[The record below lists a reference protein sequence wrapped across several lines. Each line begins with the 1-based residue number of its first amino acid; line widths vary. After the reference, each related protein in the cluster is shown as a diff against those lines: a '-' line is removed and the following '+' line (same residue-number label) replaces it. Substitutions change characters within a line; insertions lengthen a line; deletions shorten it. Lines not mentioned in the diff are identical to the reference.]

1 MIDLRRLLAERAAQ
15 GIGTGGGLFGTTN
28 TQGQPTGLLG
38 GLQNI
43 NPNLLIGAAI
53 TGAGMK
59 GQDPFSSILPATL
72 QAAQISKYL
81 TPEKKDN
88 FRQLTNKE
96 KEERGLPLNKQFQIN
111 TKTDKV
117 SQVGGSS
124 VNVNLG
130 QPISQGISVANQYEK
145 ESKKFINRNASR
157 TQILALTDTEE
168 ERTPQQDFDLVYAYY
183 KFLDPGSTVR
193 ETEFANL
200 ERLGSVGRR
209 IKKIIPKWSKGRL
222 LTDDQVKEIR
232 GSMEKQFTGFAEE
245 QDTRFKRFSTLL
257 SESKLDPTLFLQDYN
272 VSKTQSKENQKQEID
287 YSNLSTEELLKLY
300 NQ

>member
-1 MIDLRRLLAERAAQ
+1 MIDRLRQLQGLLNTPMNQ
-15 GIGTGGGLFGTTN
+15 GGGLLGN
-28 TQGQPTGLLG
+28 LNQGALL
-38 GLQNI
+38 
-43 NPNLLIGAAI
+43 GAAI
-53 TGAGMK
+53 Y
-59 GQDPFSSILPATL
+59 GQGVQGKDPFASLLPAFTQTAQL
-72 QAAQISKYL
+72 QKFI

-130 QPISQGISVANQYEK
+130 QPISQGISVASQYEK
-145 ESKKFINRNASR
+145 ESKKFIDRNASR

>member
-1 MIDLRRLLAERAAQ
+1 MIDRLRQLQGLLNTPMNQ
-15 GIGTGGGLFGTTN
+15 GGGLLGN
-28 TQGQPTGLLG
+28 LNQGALL
-38 GLQNI
+38 
-43 NPNLLIGAAI
+43 GAAI
-53 TGAGMK
+53 Y
-59 GQDPFSSILPATL
+59 GQGVQGKDPFASLLPAFTQTAQL
-72 QAAQISKYL
+72 QKFI

-145 ESKKFINRNASR
+145 ESKKFIDRNASR

-287 YSNLSTEELLKLY
+287 YSNLSNEELLEEYYK
-300 NQ
+300 

>member
-1 MIDLRRLLAERAAQ
+1 MIDRLRQLQGLL
-15 GIGTGGGLFGTTN
+15 N
-28 TQGQPTGLLG
+28 TPMNQSGGLLG
-38 GLQNI
+38 
-43 NPNLLIGAAI
+43 NLNQGALLGAAI
-53 TGAGMK
+53 Y
-59 GQDPFSSILPATL
+59 GQGVQGKDPFASLLPAFT
-72 QAAQISKYL
+72 QTAQVQKLL

-96 KEERGLPLNKQFQIN
+96 KEKRGLPLNKQFQIN

-130 QPISQGISVANQYEK
+130 QPISQGISVASQYEK
-145 ESKKFINRNASR
+145 ESKKFIDRNASR
-157 TQILALTDTEE
+157 TQILAVTDTKE

-272 VSKTQSKENQKQEID
+272 VSKTQSKENQKEEID

>member
-1 MIDLRRLLAERAAQ
+1 MIDRLRQLQGLLNTPMNQ
-15 GIGTGGGLFGTTN
+15 GGGLLGN
-28 TQGQPTGLLG
+28 LNQGALL
-38 GLQNI
+38 
-43 NPNLLIGAAI
+43 GAAI
-53 TGAGMK
+53 Y
-59 GQDPFSSILPATL
+59 GQGVQGKDPFTSLLPAFTQTAQL
-72 QAAQISKYL
+72 QKFI

-130 QPISQGISVANQYEK
+130 QPISQGISVASQYEK
-145 ESKKFINRNASR
+145 ESKKFIDRNASR

>member
-1 MIDLRRLLAERAAQ
+1 MIDRLRQLQGLL
-15 GIGTGGGLFGTTN
+15 N
-28 TQGQPTGLLG
+28 TPMNQSGGLLG
-38 GLQNI
+38 
-43 NPNLLIGAAI
+43 NLNQGALLGAAI
-53 TGAGMK
+53 Y
-59 GQDPFSSILPATL
+59 GQGVQGKDPFASLLPAFT
-72 QAAQISKYL
+72 QTAQVQKLL

-96 KEERGLPLNKQFQIN
+96 KEKRGLPLNKQFQIN

-130 QPISQGISVANQYEK
+130 QPISQGISVASQYEK
-145 ESKKFINRNASR
+145 ESKNFINRNASR

-272 VSKTQSKENQKQEID
+272 VSKTQSKENQKEEID

>member
-1 MIDLRRLLAERAAQ
+1 MIDRLRQLQGLL
-15 GIGTGGGLFGTTN
+15 N
-28 TQGQPTGLLG
+28 TPMNQSGGLLG
-38 GLQNI
+38 
-43 NPNLLIGAAI
+43 NLNQGALLGAAI
-53 TGAGMK
+53 Y
-59 GQDPFSSILPATL
+59 GQGVQGKDPFASLLPAFT
-72 QAAQISKYL
+72 QTAQVQKLL

-96 KEERGLPLNKQFQIN
+96 KEKRGLPLNKQFQIN

-130 QPISQGISVANQYEK
+130 QPISQGISVASQYEK
-145 ESKKFINRNASR
+145 ESKKFIDRNASR
-157 TQILALTDTEE
+157 TQILALTDTKE

-272 VSKTQSKENQKQEID
+272 VSKTQSKENQKEEID